1 MNNNTIA
8 SNTIDEDNAHDYGKG
23 EPAFELDNVHDNG
36 EGAPNKGRPNLN
48 KVVSGIAV
56 SALPKHIRASAY
68 ELDKN
73 HDGRLGTE
81 EIASAL
87 FELKKK
93 EKTNRTLKQTVV
105 GIVVLCVLLIVSIFG
120 ASMVAIVLTQ
130 DITVDHDNGFAYV
143 KGSLDV
149 MKTSE
154 AIIFEEGISIADM
167 SNDELVDL
175 KMLNL
180 DDGNIRFDI
189 KGFARNKYDDTIILL
204 TEGGSLTYNFE
215 GIIDSTGQAR
225 ALLEAV
231 FGEEIH
237 VEGSEG
243 QRTLWAVCGKE
254 SNQAGSSQTSN
265 DKEEKDKKKK
275 KKKEEEEEESEES
288 EE

>member
-36 EGAPNKGRPNLN
+36 EGRPNLN

-154 AIIFEEGISIADM
+154 AIIFEEGIAIADM

-215 GIIDSTGQAR
+215 GIINSTGQAR

-243 QRTLWAVCGKE
+243 QRTLWAVCGKKK
-254 SNQAGSSQTSN
+254 NQTRSSQTNNGNGNGNGNNSN
-265 DKEEKDKKKK
+265 DNNSNDNN
-275 KKKEEEEEESEES
+275 SNDN
-288 EE
+288 